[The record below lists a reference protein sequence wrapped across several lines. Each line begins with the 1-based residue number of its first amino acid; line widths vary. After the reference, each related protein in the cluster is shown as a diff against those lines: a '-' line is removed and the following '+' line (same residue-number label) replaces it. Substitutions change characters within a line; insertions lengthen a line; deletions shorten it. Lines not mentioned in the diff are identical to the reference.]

1 MRIKITNNRAQILV
15 MVPFLIVFMVG
26 AILITI
32 DIYFMSI
39 ERIHIQQVAD
49 IAARD
54 GARMQA
60 LALHNISLMN
70 TSLAPL
76 FTAMTAQ
83 CVCRWPPMRWTKPCK
98 GWVAAHKS
106 AQGIIKAQNA
116 LKSSVPALV
125 EAAVVKAAISNG
137 AYATMTNNTSLY
149 LRRTFALTDVYDSV
163 INFTC
168 MDLSGGAG
176 FLLRGDIQFPLGSTG
191 SCHLRE
197 RVDVTAFKNKGPA
210 YGRNL
215 LGKDLEFPYMA
226 ALSSARPYPLGT
238 LTSNHPPRDDDLD
251 GGIPAVNENYAC
263 MFVPGWWDA
272 RIVKYMKD

>member
-1 MRIKITNNRAQILV
+1 MRNNSGQVLVLIPFFVIL
-15 MVPFLIVFMVG
+15 MVG
-26 AILITI
+26 AIIMSI
-32 DIYFMSI
+32 DVYLMSI
-39 ERIHIQQVAD
+39 ERVHIQQVAD

-83 CVCRWPPMRWTKPCK
+83 CVCRWPPARWTKPCK
-98 GWVAAHKS
+98 GWVAAHNS
-106 AQGIIKAQNA
+106 AQGIIRAQNA
-116 LKSSVPALV
+116 LKDSVPLLV

-137 AYATMTNNTSLY
+137 AYATMTNNPSLY
-149 LRRTFALTDVYDSV
+149 LKRTFALTDVYDSV

-176 FLLRGDIQFPLGSTG
+176 FLLRGDIKFVMGAIG
-191 SCHLRE
+191 SCHIRE
-197 RVDVTAFKNKGPA
+197 RVDVLAYKNSAPA
-210 YGRNL
+210 YGRSL
-215 LGKDLEFPYMA
+215 LGKDLEFPRMT
-226 ALSSARPYPLGT
+226 ALSSARPYSLGT
-238 LTSNHPPRDDDLD
+238 LVSTHPPRNDDMD

-263 MFVPGWWDA
+263 MFAPGWWDA
-272 RIVKYMKD
+272 KIVKYMKN